1 MDIMNALK
9 KTVESVRD
17 WTNEKLENKVEKV
30 ANKGLSTNDYTT
42 ADKNKVNNIPS
53 DLTIIDGKIY
63 LNGGLTKKQLD
74 FVMNS
79 LNK

>member
-42 ADKNKVNNIPS
+42 ADKNKVNNI
-53 DLTIIDGKIY
+53 
-63 LNGGLTKKQLD
+63 
-74 FVMNS
+74 
-79 LNK
+79 

>member
-42 ADKNKVNNIPS
+42 VDKNKVNNTASPRIRF
-53 DLTIIDGKIY
+53 LV
-63 LNGGLTKKQLD
+63 LEELVL
-74 FVMNS
+74 S
-79 LNK
+79 LHF